1 MENLTG
7 LLSLGSF
14 PASRNY
20 TWGVPPDNTS
30 TTTLVQ
36 WVHGARLRTLPLAVA
51 PVLLGSASAV
61 LYRSFD
67 LVIALL
73 ALAVALGLQ
82 IGVNY
87 SNDYSDGVRGTDKHR
102 VGPARLTGSGDAKPE
117 AVLAV
122 AGVFFGVA
130 GVAGVGIVILT
141 GEWWLLGVG
150 AFALVAAWFYTGGKR
165 PYGYRGLGELAVF
178 VFFGLVAT
186 IGTAYVQVG
195 FVPWE
200 TWLTGSA
207 AGFFAVAVLMEN
219 NLRDIDQDRVAGKK
233 TLAVIIGDR
242 ATRILTVVALAIPYL
257 LLAVLSLF
265 FFFAPYVFIT
275 LLLAGPTAFIV
286 LTAKTPKELVLTLQ
300 LSSVNA
306 LVFAAGVAFAIAF

>member
-1 MENLTG
+1 MTED
-7 LLSLGSF
+7 GSAGH
-14 PASRNY
+14 P
-20 TWGVPPDNTS
+20 
-30 TTTLVQ
+30 TLVA
-36 WVHGARLRTLPLAVA
+36 WVHGARLRTLPLAIA
-51 PVLLGSASAV
+51 PVVLGSASAYLYESLNV
-61 LYRSFD
+61 LVAV
-67 LVIALL
+67 LALL
-73 ALAVALGLQ
+73 VALGLQ

-87 SNDYSDGVRGTDKHR
+87 SNDYSDGIRGTDDFR
-102 VGPARLTGSGDAKPE
+102 VGPARLTGSGTANPK

-122 AGVFFGVA
+122 AALFFVFA
-130 GVAGVGIVILT
+130 GLAGLGIVVVT
-141 GEWWLLGVG
+141 GKWWLVLIG
-150 AFALVAAWFYTGGKR
+150 AFAIVAAWFYTGGKR

-219 NLRDIDQDRVAGKK
+219 NLRDIEQDEKAGKK
-233 TLAVIIGDR
+233 TLAVVVGDR
-242 ATRILTVVALAIPYL
+242 ATRVLTVMALAIPYGI
-257 LLAVLSLF
+257 LAILSLF
-265 FFFAPYVFIT
+265 FFFAPYVYIT

-286 LTAKTPKELVLTLQ
+286 LTAKTPRELVLTLQ

-306 LVFAAGVAFAIAF
+306 LVFALGLSLAIAF

>member
-1 MENLTG
+1 M
-7 LLSLGSF
+7 
-14 PASRNY
+14 A
-20 TWGVPPDNTS
+20 GVS
-30 TTTLVQ
+30 THPTPTLVQ

-51 PVLLGSASAV
+51 PVVLGSASAV
-61 LYRSFD
+61 LYNRFD
-67 LVIALL
+67 VLIAVL
-73 ALAVALGLQ
+73 ALSVALGLQ

-87 SNDYSDGVRGTDKHR
+87 SNDYSDGVRGTDTHR
-102 VGPARLTGSGDAKPE
+102 VGPARLTGSGTAHPR

-122 AGVFFGVA
+122 AAVFFVLA
-130 GVAGVGIVILT
+130 GVAGLVIVFLT
-141 GEWWLLGVG
+141 AEWWLLGVG
-150 AFALVAAWFYTGGKR
+150 VTAIVAAWFYTGGKR
-165 PYGYRGLGELAVF
+165 PYGYRGLGEVAVF

-219 NLRDIDQDRVAGKK
+219 NLRDIEQDAQAGKK
-233 TLAVIIGDR
+233 TLAVMVGDQ
-242 ATRILTVVALAIPYL
+242 ATRVVTVVALALPYG
-257 LLAVLSLF
+257 LLALLSLF

-286 LTAKTPKELVLTLQ
+286 LTAQTPKELVLSLQ

-306 LVFAAGVAFAIAF
+306 LVFAVGLALAIAF

>member
-1 MENLTG
+1 VPGQT
-7 LLSLGSF
+7 
-14 PASRNY
+14 PA
-20 TWGVPPDNTS
+20 P
-30 TTTLVQ
+30 TTTLGM

-51 PVLLGSASAV
+51 PVVLGSASAV

-102 VGPARLTGSGDAKPE
+102 VGPARLTGSGAAQPR

-122 AGVFFGVA
+122 AAVFFALA
-130 GVAGVGIVILT
+130 GVAGVVIVFLT

-150 AFALVAAWFYTGGKR
+150 SLALVAAWFYTGGKR

-219 NLRDIDQDRVAGKK
+219 NLRDIEQDATAGKK
-233 TLAVIIGDR
+233 TLAVIVGDR
-242 ATRILTVVALAIPYL
+242 ATRILTVIALGIPYL
-257 LLAVLSLF
+257 LLGILSLF

-286 LTAKTPKELVLTLQ
+286 LTATTPKELVLTLQ

-306 LVFAAGVAFAIAF
+306 LVFAAGVALAIAF

>member
-1 MENLTG
+1 MPSE
-7 LLSLGSF
+7 SSA
-14 PASRNY
+14 P
-20 TWGVPPDNTS
+20 

-51 PVLLGSASAV
+51 PVVLGSASAV

-102 VGPARLTGSGDAKPE
+102 VGPARLTGSGAATPQ

-122 AGVFFGVA
+122 AAVFFGLA
-130 GVAGVGIVILT
+130 GVAGVVIVVVT
-141 GEWWLLGVG
+141 GQWWLLGVG
-150 AFALVAAWFYTGGKR
+150 ALALVAAWFYTGGKR

-186 IGTAYVQVG
+186 MGTAYVQVG
-195 FVPWE
+195 LVPWE

-219 NLRDIDQDRVAGKK
+219 NLRDIEQDAEAGKK

-242 ATRILTVVALAIPYL
+242 ATRILTVVALGIPYL
-257 LLAVLSLF
+257 LLGILSLF

-286 LTAKTPKELVLTLQ
+286 LTAKTPKELVLSLQ

-306 LVFAAGVAFAIAF
+306 LVFAVGLALAIAF

>member
-1 MENLTG
+1 MPGET
-7 LLSLGSF
+7 S
-14 PASRNY
+14 
-20 TWGVPPDNTS
+20 PPTP
-30 TTTLVQ
+30 TLVQ
-36 WVHGARLRTLPLAVA
+36 WVHGARLRTLPLAIA
-51 PVLLGSASAV
+51 PVVLGSASAV

-87 SNDYSDGVRGTDKHR
+87 SNDYSDGVRGTDTHR
-102 VGPARLTGSGDAKPE
+102 VGPARLTGSGAAPPQ

-122 AGVFFGVA
+122 AAVFFALA
-130 GVAGVGIVILT
+130 GVAGVVIVVLT

-150 AFALVAAWFYTGGKR
+150 ALALVSAWFYTGGKR

-186 IGTAYVQVG
+186 VGTAYVQVG
-195 FVPWE
+195 FVPWD

-219 NLRDIDQDRVAGKK
+219 NLRDIEQDAVAGKK

-242 ATRILTVVALAIPYL
+242 PTRILTVVALGIPYL
-257 LLAVLSLF
+257 LLGILSLF

-286 LTAKTPKELVLTLQ
+286 LTAKTPKELVLSLQ

-306 LVFAAGVAFAIAF
+306 LVFAVGLALAIAF

>member
-1 MENLTG
+1 MPVDAT
-7 LLSLGSF
+7 
-14 PASRNY
+14 PA
-20 TWGVPPDNTS
+20 
-30 TTTLVQ
+30 TTLVQ

-51 PVLLGSASAV
+51 PVVLGAASAV
-61 LYRSFD
+61 LYQSFD
-67 LVIALL
+67 LVITLL

-102 VGPARLTGSGDAKPE
+102 VGPARLTGSGAAKPE

-122 AGVFFGVA
+122 AVVFFALAGIA
-130 GVAGVGIVILT
+130 GVAIVLLSGT
-141 GEWWLLGVG
+141 WWLLGVG
-150 AFALVAAWFYTGGKR
+150 ALALVAAWFYTGGKR

-219 NLRDIDQDRVAGKK
+219 NLRDIEQDAVAGKK
-233 TLAVIIGDR
+233 TLAVIVGDR
-242 ATRILTVVALAIPYL
+242 VTRVLTVVALGIPYL
-257 LLAVLSLF
+257 LLGVLSLF

-286 LTAKTPKELVLTLQ
+286 LTATTPKELVLSLQ

-306 LVFAAGVAFAIAF
+306 LVFAVGLALAIAF

>member
-1 MENLTG
+1 MWH
-7 LLSLGSF
+7 SLGLF
-14 PASRNY
+14 PASHNY
-20 TWGVPPDNTS
+20 TWGVPGESNAPTP
-30 TTTLVQ
+30 TLVQ
-36 WVHGARLRTLPLAVA
+36 WVHGARLRTLPLAFA
-51 PVLLGSASAV
+51 PVVLGSASAV

-87 SNDYSDGVRGTDKHR
+87 SNDYSDGVRGSDKHR
-102 VGPARLTGSGDAKPE
+102 VGPARLTGSGAAKPQ

-122 AGVFFGVA
+122 AGVFFGLA
-130 GVAGVGIVILT
+130 GVAGVVIVVLT

-150 AFALVAAWFYTGGKR
+150 AFALLAAWFYTGGKR

-219 NLRDIDQDRVAGKK
+219 NLRDIEQDAEAGKK

-242 ATRILTVVALAIPYL
+242 ATRILTVVALGIPYL
-257 LLAVLSLF
+257 LLGVLSLF

-286 LTAKTPKELVLTLQ
+286 LTAQTPKELILTLQ

-306 LVFAAGVAFAIAF
+306 LVFAAGLSLAIAF

>member
-1 MENLTG
+1 MWH
-7 LLSLGSF
+7 SLGLF
-14 PASRNY
+14 PASHNY
-20 TWGVPPDNTS
+20 TWGVPGESNAP

-51 PVLLGSASAV
+51 PVVLGSASAV

-87 SNDYSDGVRGTDKHR
+87 SNDYSDGVRGSDKHR
-102 VGPARLTGSGDAKPE
+102 VGPARLTGSGAAKPQ

-122 AGVFFGVA
+122 AAVFFGLAGVA
-130 GVAGVGIVILT
+130 GVAIVVLT

-150 AFALVAAWFYTGGKR
+150 AFALLAAWFYTGGKR

-219 NLRDIDQDRVAGKK
+219 NLRDIEQDAEAGKK

-242 ATRILTVVALAIPYL
+242 ATRILTVVALGIPYL
-257 LLAVLSLF
+257 LLGVLSLF

-306 LVFAAGVAFAIAF
+306 LVFAAGLSLAIAF

>member
-1 MENLTG
+1 VTG
-7 LLSLGSF
+7 ET
-14 PASRNY
+14 P
-20 TWGVPPDNTS
+20 TP
-30 TTTLVQ
+30 TLVQ
-36 WVHGARLRTLPLAVA
+36 WVHGARLRTLPLSIA
-51 PVLLGSASAV
+51 PVVLGASSAV

-67 LVIALL
+67 LVITLL

-102 VGPARLTGSGDAKPE
+102 VGPARLTGSGQAQPE

-122 AGVFFGVA
+122 AAVFFALAGIA
-130 GVAGVGIVILT
+130 GVVIVVLT
-141 GEWWLLGVG
+141 GTWWLLGVG
-150 AFALVAAWFYTGGKR
+150 ALALVAAWFYTGGKR
-165 PYGYRGLGELAVF
+165 PYGYRGLGEVAVF

-219 NLRDIDQDRVAGKK
+219 NLRDIEQDAIAGKK
-233 TLAVIIGDR
+233 TLAVMIGDR
-242 ATRILTVVALAIPYL
+242 ATRVLTVVALVMPYV

-286 LTAKTPKELVLTLQ
+286 LTATTPKELVLSLQ

-306 LVFAAGVAFAIAF
+306 LVFAAGLALAIAF

>member
-1 MENLTG
+1 MPSE
-7 LLSLGSF
+7 S
-14 PASRNY
+14 PA
-20 TWGVPPDNTS
+20 P

-51 PVLLGSASAV
+51 PVVLGSASAV

-87 SNDYSDGVRGTDKHR
+87 SNDYSDGVRGTDEHR
-102 VGPARLTGSGDAKPE
+102 VGPARLTGSGVAKPQ

-122 AGVFFGVA
+122 AAVFFGLSGIA
-130 GVAGVGIVILT
+130 GVAIVVLT

-150 AFALVAAWFYTGGKR
+150 ALALTAAWFYTGGKR

-219 NLRDIDQDRVAGKK
+219 NLRDIEQDAEAGKK

-242 ATRILTVVALAIPYL
+242 ATRILTVVALGMPYL
-257 LLAVLSLF
+257 LLGILSLF

-306 LVFAAGVAFAIAF
+306 LVFAVGLSLAIAF

>member
-1 MENLTG
+1 MLYDR
-7 LLSLGSF
+7 F
-14 PASRNY
+14 D
-20 TWGVPPDNTS
+20 VP
-30 TTTLVQ
+30 
-36 WVHGARLRTLPLAVA
+36 
-51 PVLLGSASAV
+51 
-61 LYRSFD
+61 
-67 LVIALL
+67 IALL

-87 SNDYSDGVRGTDKHR
+87 SNDYSDGVRGTDSHR
-102 VGPARLTGSGDAKPE
+102 VGPARLTGSGTAHPK
-117 AVLAV
+117 AVLTV
-122 AGVFFGVA
+122 AAAFFALA
-130 GVAGVGIVILT
+130 GVAGLVIVLLT
-141 GEWWLLGVG
+141 AEWWLLGVG
-150 AFALVAAWFYTGGKR
+150 ALALVSAWFYTGGKR

-219 NLRDIDQDRVAGKK
+219 NLRDIEQDAEAGKK

-242 ATRILTVVALAIPYL
+242 ATRALTVVALALPYG
-257 LLAVLSLF
+257 LLAILSLF

-275 LLLAGPTAFIV
+275 LLLAVPTGFIV
-286 LTAKTPKELVLTLQ
+286 LTAQTPKELVLSLQ

-306 LVFAAGVAFAIAF
+306 LLFAVGLALAIAF

>member
-1 MENLTG
+1 MSTET
-7 LLSLGSF
+7 S
-14 PASRNY
+14 PA
-20 TWGVPPDNTS
+20 P
-30 TTTLVQ
+30 TLVQ

-67 LVIALL
+67 LGIALL

-87 SNDYSDGVRGTDKHR
+87 SNDYSDGVRGTDTHR
-102 VGPARLTGSGDAKPE
+102 VGPARLTGSGAAKPGS
-117 AVLAV
+117 VLAV
-122 AGVFFGVA
+122 AAVFFALA
-130 GVAGVGIVILT
+130 GVAGVVIVLLT
-141 GEWWLLGVG
+141 GQWWLLGVG
-150 AFALVAAWFYTGGKR
+150 ALALVAAWFYTGGKR
-165 PYGYRGLGELAVF
+165 PYGYRGLGELVVF

-186 IGTAYVQVG
+186 MGTAYVQVG

-219 NLRDIDQDRVAGKK
+219 NLRDIEQDAVAGKK

-242 ATRILTVVALAIPYL
+242 PTRILTVVALGVPYL
-257 LLAVLSLF
+257 LLGVLSLF

-275 LLLAGPTAFIV
+275 LLLAGPIAFIV
-286 LTAKTPKELVLTLQ
+286 LTAQTPKELVLSLQ

-306 LVFAAGVAFAIAF
+306 LVYAAGLAFAIAF

>member
-1 MENLTG
+1 M
-7 LLSLGSF
+7 
-14 PASRNY
+14 PADS
-20 TWGVPPDNTS
+20 TP

-102 VGPARLTGSGDAKPE
+102 VGPARLTGSGAAKPE

-122 AGVFFGVA
+122 AAVFFGLA
-130 GVAGVGIVILT
+130 GVAGVVIVILT

-242 ATRILTVVALAIPYL
+242 ATRILTVVALGIPYL
-257 LLAVLSLF
+257 LLGVLSLF

-286 LTAKTPKELVLTLQ
+286 VTAKTPKELVLTLQ

>member
-1 MENLTG
+1 VSDLA
-7 LLSLGSF
+7 
-14 PASRNY
+14 PA
-20 TWGVPPDNTS
+20 P
-30 TTTLVQ
+30 TLVQ
-36 WVHGARLRTLPLAVA
+36 WVHGARLRTLPLAIA
-51 PVLLGSASAV
+51 PVVLGAASAV
-61 LYRSFD
+61 LYRSFS
-67 LVIALL
+67 LTITLL

-87 SNDYSDGVRGTDKHR
+87 SNDYSDGVRGTDKYR
-102 VGPARLTGSGDAKPE
+102 VGPARLTGSGVAQPHR
-117 AVLAV
+117 VLAV
-122 AGVFFGVA
+122 AAVFFVLAAIA
-130 GVAGVGIVILT
+130 GIAIVLLT
-141 GEWWLLGVG
+141 GEWWLLGIG
-150 AFALVAAWFYTGGKR
+150 ALAIVAAWFYTGGKR
-165 PYGYRGLGELAVF
+165 PYGYRGLGEVAVF

-186 IGTAYVQVG
+186 TGTAYVQVG

-219 NLRDIDQDRVAGKK
+219 NLRDIEQDAEAGKK
-233 TLAVIIGDR
+233 TLAVMIGNR
-242 ATRILTVVALAIPYL
+242 ATRVLTVVALGIPYV

-275 LLLAGPTAFIV
+275 LLLAGPIAFIV

-306 LVFAAGVAFAIAF
+306 LVFAVGLALAIAF

>member
-1 MENLTG
+1 V
-7 LLSLGSF
+7 
-14 PASRNY
+14 A
-20 TWGVPPDNTS
+20 GVS
-30 TTTLVQ
+30 THPTPTLVQ

-51 PVLLGSASAV
+51 PVVLGSASAV
-61 LYRSFD
+61 LYNRFD
-67 LVIALL
+67 VLIAVL
-73 ALAVALGLQ
+73 ALSVALGLQ

-87 SNDYSDGVRGTDKHR
+87 SNDYSDGVRGTDTHR
-102 VGPARLTGSGDAKPE
+102 VGPARLTGSGTAHPR

-122 AGVFFGVA
+122 AAVFFVLA
-130 GVAGVGIVILT
+130 GVAGLVIVFLT
-141 GEWWLLGVG
+141 AEWWLLGVG
-150 AFALVAAWFYTGGKR
+150 VTAIVAAWFYTGGKR
-165 PYGYRGLGELAVF
+165 PYGYRGLGEVAVF

-219 NLRDIDQDRVAGKK
+219 NLRDIEQDAQAGKK
-233 TLAVIIGDR
+233 TLAVMVGDQ
-242 ATRILTVVALAIPYL
+242 ATRVVTVVALALPYG
-257 LLAVLSLF
+257 LLALLSLF

-286 LTAKTPKELVLTLQ
+286 LTAQTPKELVLSLQ

-306 LVFAAGVAFAIAF
+306 LVFAVGLALAIAF

>member
-1 MENLTG
+1 MPGDST
-7 LLSLGSF
+7 
-14 PASRNY
+14 P
-20 TWGVPPDNTS
+20 

-102 VGPARLTGSGDAKPE
+102 VGPARLTGSGAATPK

-122 AGVFFGVA
+122 AAVFFGLAGIA
-130 GVAGVGIVILT
+130 GVAIVVLT

-242 ATRILTVVALAIPYL
+242 ATRILTVVALGIPYL
-257 LLAVLSLF
+257 LLGALSLF

-286 LTAKTPKELVLTLQ
+286 VTAKTPKELVLTLQ

>member
-1 MENLTG
+1 MAEDVSSGN
-7 LLSLGSF
+7 
-14 PASRNY
+14 P
-20 TWGVPPDNTS
+20 
-30 TTTLVQ
+30 TLVA

-51 PVLLGSASAV
+51 PVVLGSASAYLYDSLDV
-61 LYRSFD
+61 LVAV
-67 LVIALL
+67 LALL
-73 ALAVALGLQ
+73 VALGLQ

-87 SNDYSDGVRGTDKHR
+87 SNDYSDGVRGTDDFR
-102 VGPARLTGSGDAKPE
+102 VGPARLTGSGTANPK

-122 AGVFFGVA
+122 AVLFFVFA
-130 GVAGVGIVILT
+130 GLAGLGIVVVT
-141 GEWWLLGVG
+141 GKWWLVLVG
-150 AFALVAAWFYTGGKR
+150 AFAIVAAWFYTGGKR

-219 NLRDIDQDRVAGKK
+219 NLRDIEQDEKAGKK
-233 TLAVIIGDR
+233 TLAVVVGDK
-242 ATRILTVVALAIPYL
+242 ATRVLTVMALAIPYGI
-257 LLAVLSLF
+257 LAILSLF
-265 FFFAPYVFIT
+265 FFFAPYVYIT
-275 LLLAGPTAFIV
+275 LLLAAPTAFIV
-286 LTAKTPKELVLTLQ
+286 LTAKTPRELVLTLQ

-306 LVFAAGVAFAIAF
+306 LVFALGLSLAIAF

>member
-1 MENLTG
+1 MPGDST
-7 LLSLGSF
+7 
-14 PASRNY
+14 P
-20 TWGVPPDNTS
+20 

-102 VGPARLTGSGDAKPE
+102 VGPARLTGSGAAKPQ

-122 AGVFFGVA
+122 AAAFFGLAGIA
-130 GVAGVGIVILT
+130 GVAIVFLT

-150 AFALVAAWFYTGGKR
+150 ALALVAAWFYTGGKR

-242 ATRILTVVALAIPYL
+242 ATRILTVVALGIPYL
-257 LLAVLSLF
+257 LLGVLSLF

-306 LVFAAGVAFAIAF
+306 LVFAAGLAFAIAF

>member
-1 MENLTG
+1 MPG
-7 LLSLGSF
+7 DSS
-14 PASRNY
+14 
-20 TWGVPPDNTS
+20 S

-51 PVLLGSASAV
+51 PVVLGSASAV

-102 VGPARLTGSGDAKPE
+102 VGPARLTGSGAATPQ

-122 AGVFFGVA
+122 AAVFFGLA
-130 GVAGVGIVILT
+130 GVAGVVIVFLT

-150 AFALVAAWFYTGGKR
+150 ALALVAAWFYTGGKR

-219 NLRDIDQDRVAGKK
+219 NLRDIEQDAEAGKK
-233 TLAVIIGDR
+233 TLAVIIGDQ
-242 ATRILTVVALAIPYL
+242 ATRILTVVALGIPYL
-257 LLAVLSLF
+257 LLGILSLF

-306 LVFAAGVAFAIAF
+306 LVFAAGLAFAIAF